1 MSVNIEL
8 DERELELVIDGL
20 FAIISHPSTSQDDWR
35 DAADLSDFLRA
46 LGAGHFDD
54 WDTAEQDFVQQGI
67 DAREEAKEA
76 KSCSTIKREERL
88 KSPLRLATNDPIDW

>member
-46 LGAGHFDD
+46 LGAGHFDG
-54 WDTAEQDFVQQGI
+54 WGEAEQDFVQQGI
-67 DAREEAKEA
+67 DAREKAKETSRSA
-76 KSCSTIKREERL
+76 IKREGQGKPSL
-88 KSPLRLATNDPIDW
+88 CLLSNDPVDW

>member
-1 MSVNIEL
+1 MSIELEL

-46 LGAGHFDD
+46 LGAGHFDGWGD
-54 WDTAEQDFVQQGI
+54 SEEEFVDQGI
-67 DAREEAKEA
+67 EAREQAKGTSRPA
-76 KSCSTIKREERL
+76 SKRQEQL
-88 KSPLRLATNDPIDW
+88 KSSLHLVPNDPIDW

>member
-1 MSVNIEL
+1 MSIELEL

-46 LGAGHFDD
+46 LGAGHFDGWGD
-54 WDTAEQDFVQQGI
+54 SEEEFVDQGI
-67 DAREEAKEA
+67 EAREQAKGTSRSA
-76 KSCSTIKREERL
+76 SKRQEQL
-88 KSPLRLATNDPIDW
+88 KSSLHLVPNDPIDW

>member
-1 MSVNIEL
+1 MSVELEL

-46 LGAGHFDD
+46 LGAGHFDGWGD
-54 WDTAEQDFVQQGI
+54 AEQDFVQQGI
-67 DAREEAKEA
+67 DAREKAKETSRSA
-76 KSCSTIKREERL
+76 IKREEQL
-88 KSPLRLATNDPIDW
+88 KSPLRVVPNDPIDW

>member
-46 LGAGHFDD
+46 LGAGHFDG
-54 WDTAEQDFVQQGI
+54 WDDSEQEFVDQGI
-67 DAREEAKEA
+67 EAREQAKGTSRSA
-76 KSCSTIKREERL
+76 SKRQEQL
-88 KSPLRLATNDPIDW
+88 KSSLRLVPNDPIDW